1 MMAVMT
7 QRHARR
13 CAKLCLLAT
22 VLMLATL
29 AYAARPISAEFG
41 VPGTCSQDG
50 LMPIPSALVQNGVQK
65 DRNFNGYVCAKF
77 ADGRLVG
84 GPDDDVLV

>member
-1 MMAVMT
+1 MRAVMT

-13 CAKLCLLAT
+13 WANLCLLAT
-22 VLMLATL
+22 ALMLATL
-29 AYAARPISAEFG
+29 AYAAQPISAEFG
-41 VPGTCSQDG
+41 VPGTCFQDG
-50 LMPIPSALVQNGVQK
+50 FMPIPSTLVQNGVQK
-65 DRNFNGYVCAKF
+65 DRNGNGWVCAKF